1 MITYYPFS
9 ALYFIIGVWGKGAG
23 HIFFFFNSYI
33 TIPWES
39 FLDRMERAAYQ
50 KNILDFEQV
59 ADWVRLWVDFL
70 GIRMS
75 MISIGKEEKIW

>member
-9 ALYFIIGVWGKGAG
+9 ALYFMIGVWGKGAVTL
-23 HIFFFFNSYI
+23 FFVFNSYI
-33 TIPWES
+33 TRPWES

-59 ADWVRLWVDFL
+59 ADWVRL
-70 GIRMS
+70 
-75 MISIGKEEKIW
+75 